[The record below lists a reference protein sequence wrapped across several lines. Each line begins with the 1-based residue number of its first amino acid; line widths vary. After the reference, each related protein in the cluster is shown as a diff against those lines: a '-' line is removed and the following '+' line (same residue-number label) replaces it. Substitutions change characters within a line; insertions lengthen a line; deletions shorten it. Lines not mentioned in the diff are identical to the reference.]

1 VSYPAS
7 VVIPLLR
14 QNDRWL
20 EQAIRS
26 ALGQTTWCEVLVVP
40 SPHTPTANLAIVEEL
55 RAAAPDRLIV
65 ASPPVGGFP
74 CAVNTGVRLARAE
87 RVGLLL
93 SDDWLEPTAVEEC
106 LKIEADVVSTGL
118 RSVASD
124 GSDLPHLGRPL
135 DLDCFLGLSTPE
147 RRAAYLTHF
156 LLFRRSTIDSVGGLD
171 ETLGDAPGIDD
182 YDLIWVLLEHGATVG
197 ITPRPLYN
205 YRVHGGDRLTLRNPE
220 EQARTL
226 SRILDKHGVEGP
238 EKARLIEKQGVWLG
252 RSEDIVHAER
262 AAASGGAFTRGDDP

>member
-1 VSYPAS
+1 MSYPAS

-26 ALGQTTWCEVLVVP
+26 ALGQTTRCEVLVVP

-55 RAAAPDRLIV
+55 RRGAPDRLIV
-65 ASPPVGGFP
+65 SPPMGGFP

-135 DLDCFLGLSTPE
+135 DLDCFLGLATPE

-156 LLFRRSTIDSVGGLD
+156 LLFSRPTVDSVGGLD

-197 ITPRPLYN
+197 ITPCPLYN

-252 RSEDIVHAER
+252 RSEDSVHAER